1 MMEMTPVESA
11 EPSECRVRCDVREDG
26 ALRAPSGAAGR
37 SCGAGRGLFQ
47 VVQHW
52 PVSLRR
58 PTCGRG
64 CQDLSPVH
72 GQEGSRV
79 WDHYADC
86 VHDEEQDGDI
96 VESASYPRLGSQLG
110 DTPGN
115 ECQDSHEPH
124 EGMASLGRMS
134 DAHGCDGAGDKEQRH
149 GGRARMVGPPDVAAD
164 PVGNDKQDTSGDGD
178 HAKADSGEEPDAGR
192 VQMLKLIHC
201 PDAIAALHGRDLQ
214 RRLARGG
221 TAGGLTGAPGR
232 SRLQRKLVLVSLR
245 SSVRDRP
252 GQLKGLSARE
262 PANGMAW
269 LSFRWRGAGR

>member
-1 MMEMTPVESA
+1 MFARMAHCALHLAQQDGVAGPGGAYSRLSNTGRSVFAAPRAGEVART
-11 EPSECRVRCDVREDG
+11 CRRCTVRRARASG
-26 ALRAPSGAAGR
+26 TTTQTASTTKSKMATSLRAPATPGSGASWAIPQATNAR
-37 SCGAGRGLFQ
+37 TATSRMRA
-47 VVQHW
+47 W
-52 PVSLRR
+52 R
-58 PTCGRG
+58 P
-64 CQDLSPVH
+64 
-72 GQEGSRV
+72 
-79 WDHYADC
+79 
-86 VHDEEQDGDI
+86 
-96 VESASYPRLGSQLG
+96 
-110 DTPGN
+110 
-115 ECQDSHEPH
+115 
-124 EGMASLGRMS
+124 LGRMS
-134 DAHGCDGAGDKEQRH
+134 DAHGCDGAVDKEQRH
-149 GGRARMVGPPDVAAD
+149 GGRARMVGPPGVAAD

-232 SRLQRKLVLVSLR
+232 SRLQRKLVPVSLR